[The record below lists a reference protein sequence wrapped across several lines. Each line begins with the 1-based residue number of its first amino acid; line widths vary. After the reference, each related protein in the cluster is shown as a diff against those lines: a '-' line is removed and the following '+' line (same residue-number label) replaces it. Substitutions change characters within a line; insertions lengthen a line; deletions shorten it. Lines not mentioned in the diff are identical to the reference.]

1 MFVVQKKKI
10 LLITYLSSN
19 MKILIAGYGF
29 VGKAVANALKE
40 EHFVVAID
48 PQYNEYKISEH
59 TDADGIIVCVGTP
72 STLMG
77 DCSSEQILN
86 VLEQIPVYMPVLI
99 KSTVTPDLVNTIM
112 EQYPDHSICFNPEF
126 LTASNADADFLN
138 QKHMILGGNDPESFW
153 QELFQSVL
161 KECKLY
167 FYCTPTEASM
177 VKYTV
182 NSFLATKVAF
192 FNQINELC
200 ENNELDFEVIRRLVA
215 HDIRIGP
222 SHTLVPGPDGML
234 GFGGACFPKDTWAFT
249 NFAKRA
255 GTPLTIINS
264 AVAYNDKIR
273 R

>member
-1 MFVVQKKKI
+1 
-10 LLITYLSSN
+10 

-40 EHFVVAID
+40 EHQVIAID
-48 PQYNEYKISEH
+48 PQYNEYKIADH
-59 TDADGIIVCVGTP
+59 LDADGIIVCVGTP

-77 DCSSEQILN
+77 DCDSEALFE
-86 VLEQIPVYMPVLI
+86 VLAQIPVYMPVLV
-99 KSTVTPDLVNTIM
+99 KSTATPDVINSLVQRFP
-112 EQYPDHSICFNPEF
+112 EHSICYNPEF
-126 LTASNADADFLN
+126 LTAANANNDFLN
-138 QKHMILGGNDPESFW
+138 QKYMILGGEDPESFW

-167 FYCTPTEASM
+167 FYCTPVEAS
-177 VKYTV
+177 VAKYAV

-192 FNQINELC
+192 FNQLNELC
-200 ENNELDFEVIRRLVA
+200 ETNDIDFESVRRLVA
-215 HDIRIGP
+215 HDPRIGP
-222 SHTLVPGPDGML
+222 SHTLVPGPDGKL

-255 GTPLTIINS
+255 GVPQTIISS
-264 AVAYNDKIR
+264 AVMYNDKIR